1 VSLFLLSN
9 LLSHLIAMSLYSSF
23 DPLSRRLFCER
34 WAKAALGV
42 TVLRGTGAEAAAVEG
57 AAGPGF
63 GKAKRVIF
71 MQMLGGMTHIDTLDP
86 KEGPTQGPKKPIGT
100 KAGFQLG
107 GTMENLAKQADK
119 ISVIRSMTS
128 KTGVHASG
136 QYLIRAGYEQRGTI
150 KHPNIGAWAQHFKGA
165 SHLTLPSS
173 VCINRQPQSGNGFF
187 PASFSPLPILD
198 PDSGLQYAESDVGAE
213 VMGKRLAMLDKLDAG
228 FRERFQT
235 AGVKSYTQFYEKTVS
250 LMSSTD
256 LEAFRLDEEPEAL
269 KERYGRNKLGQGCLL
284 ARRLV
289 EKGIRYVEVASGGW
303 DMHNNLEDE
312 LAERGAELD
321 VALAAL
327 LTDLGERGMLE
338 STLVVLCSEFGRG
351 PKINGNGGRDH
362 HPKVFSTMLAG
373 GGVKGGFVY
382 GASDKEGYYAA
393 DKPVTVQD
401 FLSTVGWSLG
411 LPVNEVVM
419 SPSNR
424 PFTVANKGVP
434 VMDVFG

>member
-1 VSLFLLSN
+1 MKLHFSL
-9 LLSHLIAMSLYSSF
+9 

-42 TVLRGTGAEAAAVEG
+42 TVLRGMGGKAMAVEE

-63 GKAKRVIF
+63 GKAKKVIF

-86 KEGPTQGPKKPIGT
+86 KEGPTQGPKKPIAT

-150 KHPNIGAWAQHFKGA
+150 KHPNIGAWAQHFKGS
-165 SHLTLPSS
+165 SHKTLPSS
-173 VCINRQPQSGNGFF
+173 VCINRQPQNGNGFF

-198 PDSGLQYAESDVGAE
+198 PDSGLQYAESDVGGE

-250 LMSSTD
+250 IMSSTD

-269 KERYGRNKLGQGCLL
+269 RDSYGRNKLGQGCLL

-303 DMHNNLEDE
+303 DMHNNIEDE
-312 LAERGAELD
+312 LAERGSELD

-327 LTDLGERGMLE
+327 LTDLSERGLLE

-382 GASDKEGYYAA
+382 GASDKEGHSVA

-411 LPVNEVVM
+411 LPVEEVVM

-424 PFTVANKGVP
+424 PFTVANKGAP
-434 VMDVFG
+434 VMEVFG